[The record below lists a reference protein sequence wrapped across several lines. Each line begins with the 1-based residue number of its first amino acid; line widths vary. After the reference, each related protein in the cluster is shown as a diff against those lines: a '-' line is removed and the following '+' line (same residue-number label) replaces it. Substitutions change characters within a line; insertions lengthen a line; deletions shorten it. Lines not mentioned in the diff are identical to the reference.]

1 MKRLLHLFIL
11 TGLFLSSVAVHSVV
25 HADAAYDAGYQM
37 GQAIAQ
43 NMFEPSMKTVQTEE
57 YINQNYNTKNIKTIF
72 LFAMIP
78 DGFNQFIE
86 SRHAVENTTAIVEQ
100 ELRTKGFQVITPQF
114 VVNNISQ
121 NGINV
126 NTLDETQL
134 VAAMY
139 AVANQYADAT
149 CKVQI
154 LSYRM
159 LSWNYTGK
167 AEATLEFTVTD
178 QKNGTEIYSYTRQF
192 IRANLLLAPNDPNK
206 MVKKISKEF
215 ADRFWK
221 KVSDDQ
227 KKF

>member
-11 TGLFLSSVAVHSVV
+11 TGLFLSSVAAHSVV
-25 HADAAYDAGYQM
+25 HADAVYDAGYQM
-37 GQAIAQ
+37 GQAITR
-43 NMFEPSMKTVQTEE
+43 NMFDPSMKTVQTEE
-57 YINQNYNTKNIKTIF
+57 YVNPNYNAKNIKTIF

-86 SRHAVENTTAIVEQ
+86 SRHAAENTTAVVE
-100 ELRTKGFQVITPQF
+100 EALRTKGFQVITPQF
-114 VVNNISQ
+114 VVNNMSQ

-159 LSWNYTGK
+159 LPWNYTGK

-215 ADRFWK
+215 ADRFGK
-221 KVSDDQ
+221 KVASDQ
-227 KKF
+227 KKL